1 MTELQ
6 LFRYIHENNI
16 EWHRQDNDGTP
27 DILIFPYVFQLED
40 FCKLVKG
47 YNIDDGGLIIRLMNG
62 YVAIWMGEL
71 CEYYGIN
78 MDNVFIGEGITISQ
92 FVKNQT

>member
-1 MTELQ
+1 MTELE
-6 LFRYIHENNI
+6 LYKFINDNSI
-16 EWHRQDNDGTP
+16 EWHRQDNEGTP

-40 FCKLVKG
+40 FCKLIKD
-47 YNIDDGGLIIRLMNG
+47 YDTDDGGLIIRLRSLNG

-78 MDNVFIGEGITISQ
+78 MDNVFIG
-92 FVKNQT
+92 